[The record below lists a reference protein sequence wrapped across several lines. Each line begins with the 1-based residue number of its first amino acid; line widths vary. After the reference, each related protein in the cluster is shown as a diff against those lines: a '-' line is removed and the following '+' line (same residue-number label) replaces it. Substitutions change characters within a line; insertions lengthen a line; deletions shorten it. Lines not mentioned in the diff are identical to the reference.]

1 MYQLICQLICF
12 TNIIST
18 NPHENSMVS
27 IVIMQEGIWDLEKS
41 KDFRG
46 LKPGLK
52 AVSALLE
59 ISKPALPNH
68 VILIF

>member
-1 MYQLICQLICF
+1 MCQLICF

-18 NPHENSMVS
+18 NPHENSTVS
-27 IVIMQEGIWDLEKS
+27 TTIMQKGMWDLEKA

-52 AVSALLE
+52 AGSALLE
-59 ISKPALPNH
+59 ISKPALPN
-68 VILIF
+68 